1 MITLKLIALTL
12 SAGMVLAA
20 ISPDLAYDF
29 FLAVVCCCF
38 V

>member
-1 MITLKLIALTL
+1 MITLKLIALAL
-12 SAGMVLAA
+12 SAGLVLTV

-29 FLAVVCCCF
+29 FLAVVCCF